1 MHWVS
6 WEKMC
11 KTRKEGGLGFRD
23 IGEFNQALLAK
34 QAWRLL
40 TKPDSLLTRVYKAR
54 YFKQKDFMNAVVG
67 SRPSFAWRSII
78 HGRDLL
84 EKGIMKNI
92 GNGQSTSVWNDKWIF
107 DKAPRRPFNKQSL
120 FDLELMVSNLITH
133 QGSWDHALLSELF
146 FPPDVVRIMSYPPNI
161 GLEHSYIWAYN
172 RNGCYTVKSGNWL
185 ISHLKQQP
193 PPPTH
198 EQVTRCLKKKIWDL
212 KTLPKIKMFLWRA
225 LSGVLV
231 VSTCLQAHGMHTN
244 LMCSLCQTNIESI
257 SHVLFC
263 CWPARE
269 VWENANIYMPP
280 HGFTDSITD
289 NIGFMLKLMSNVG
302 VPLPLRMAIPWIL
315 WGIWKHRNET
325 LYAGKQGDLV
335 YLVTHAI
342 EEAEVWNKL
351 RDRQL
356 QDNITNSQP
365 IRRENRWIKPS
376 LGVLKCMC
384 MLLGSMKE
392 DVVVVLGWSEM
403 LKVMSYFM
411 RGRCFYQPRIALRL
425 N

>member
-1 MHWVS
+1 
-6 WEKMC
+6 
-11 KTRKEGGLGFRD
+11 
-23 IGEFNQALLAK
+23 
-34 QAWRLL
+34 
-40 TKPDSLLTRVYKAR
+40 
-54 YFKQKDFMNAVVG
+54 
-67 SRPSFAWRSII
+67 
-78 HGRDLL
+78 
-84 EKGIMKNI
+84 
-92 GNGQSTSVWNDKWIF
+92 
-107 DKAPRRPFNKQSL
+107 
-120 FDLELMVSNLITH
+120 MVSNLITH
-133 QGSWDHALLSELF
+133 QGSWDHALLSKLF
-146 FPPDVVRIMSYPPNI
+146 FPPDVVRIMSYPSNI

-376 LGVLKCMC
+376 LGVLK
-384 MLLGSMKE
+384 S
-392 DVVVVLGWSEM
+392 SN
-403 LKVMSYFM
+403 
-411 RGRCFYQPRIALRL
+411 RIAAELRGIL
-425 N
+425 WVLQSLRDLHLDNIEVWSDCGAAIEAIIDSSNWPRYSTYLDKIHRIISSFSRVIFMASSSKANLIAREIALSVTRDGRTRSYLSRGGPVWLSSRIEEEKRR

>member
-23 IGEFNQALLAK
+23 IGEFLLAK

-67 SRPSFAWRSII
+67 SRPSFAWRNII

-172 RNGCYTVKSGNWL
+172 RNGCCYTVKSGNWL

-257 SHVLFC
+257 SHVLF
-263 CWPARE
+263 AVGRLE
-269 VWENANIYMPP
+269 RYGRMLI
-280 HGFTDSITD
+280 SICLH
-289 NIGFMLKLMSNVG
+289 MV
-302 VPLPLRMAIPWIL
+302 LRTRSQI
-315 WGIWKHRNET
+315 T
-325 LYAGKQGDLV
+325 L
-335 YLVTHAI
+335 
-342 EEAEVWNKL
+342 
-351 RDRQL
+351 
-356 QDNITNSQP
+356 
-365 IRRENRWIKPS
+365 
-376 LGVLKCMC
+376 VLC
-384 MLLGSMKE
+384 
-392 DVVVVLGWSEM
+392 
-403 LKVMSYFM
+403 
-411 RGRCFYQPRIALRL
+411 
-425 N
+425 

>member
-23 IGEFNQALLAK
+23 IGEFLLAK

-67 SRPSFAWRSII
+67 SRPSFAWRNII

-172 RNGCYTVKSGNWL
+172 RNGCCYTVKSGNWL

-231 VSTCLQAHGMHTN
+231 VSTCLQAH
-244 LMCSLCQTNIESI
+244 
-257 SHVLFC
+257 
-263 CWPARE
+263 
-269 VWENANIYMPP
+269 
-280 HGFTDSITD
+280 D

-325 LYAGKQGDLV
+325 LYAGGRCGGAWLVRDAQGDVLFHAREMFLPASNRIAAELRGILWV
-335 YLVTHAI
+335 LQSLRDLHLDNIEVWSDCGAAI
-342 EEAEVWNKL
+342 EAIIDSSNWPRYSTYLDKIHRIISSFSRVIFMASSSKANL
-351 RDRQL
+351 
-356 QDNITNSQP
+356 IA
-365 IRRENRWIKPS
+365 RE
-376 LGVLKCMC
+376 
-384 MLLGSMKE
+384 
-392 DVVVVLGWSEM
+392 
-403 LKVMSYFM
+403 
-411 RGRCFYQPRIALRL
+411 IALSVTRDGRTRSYL
-425 N
+425 SRGGPVWLSSRIEEEKRR

>member
-1 MHWVS
+1 
-6 WEKMC
+6 
-11 KTRKEGGLGFRD
+11 
-23 IGEFNQALLAK
+23 
-34 QAWRLL
+34 
-40 TKPDSLLTRVYKAR
+40 
-54 YFKQKDFMNAVVG
+54 MNVVVG
-67 SRPSFAWRSII
+67 SRPSYAWRSII

-107 DKAPRRPFNKQSL
+107 DKAPQRPFNKQSL

-146 FPPDVVRIMSYPPNI
+146 FSPDVVRIMSYPPNI
-161 GLEHSYIWAYN
+161 GLEDSDIWAYN
-172 RNGCYTVKSGNWL
+172 RNGCYIVKSGNWL

-198 EQVTRCLKKKIWDL
+198 EQVTRCLKEKIWDL

-225 LSGVLV
+225 LSGALA

-269 VWENANIYMPP
+269 VWENTNIYMPP

-325 LYAGKQGDLV
+325 LYGSKPAVAGQ
-335 YLVTHAI
+335 HH
-342 EEAEVWNKL
+342 
-351 RDRQL
+351 
-356 QDNITNSQP
+356 
-365 IRRENRWIKPS
+365 
-376 LGVLKCMC
+376 
-384 MLLGSMKE
+384 
-392 DVVVVLGWSEM
+392 
-403 LKVMSYFM
+403 
-411 RGRCFYQPRIALRL
+411 
-425 N
+425 